1 MRGITGSSL
10 QGRTLYTKKPKKKIC
25 KNCDSEFWAKAKYT
39 EGYQDY
45 CDFCRMVHRQD
56 RRKITKNVKLKN
68 QFCIIQ
74 KHFLKNR
81 IS

>member
-10 QGRTLYTKKPKKKIC
+10 QGRTLYTKKPIKKIC
-25 KNCDSEFWAKAKYT
+25 KNFDSEFWAKAKYT

-56 RRKITKNVKLKN
+56 RKNTKKRKVKEPILYNPKA
-68 QFCIIQ
+68 FY
-74 KHFLKNR
+74 KNR

>member
-10 QGRTLYTKKPKKKIC
+10 QSRTVYTKKPKKKIC

-45 CDFCRMVHRQD
+45 CGFCRMVYRQD
-56 RRKITKNVKLKN
+56 KRR
-68 QFCIIQ
+68 IIKKDEKMQ
-74 KHFLKNR
+74 
-81 IS
+81 